1 MDTKENVQSDNEQS
15 PVADLTV
22 NAVDAEDVKGGAV
35 IYRNVNG
42 TFTQLSSVPI

>member
-1 MDTKENVQSDNEQS
+1 MDKQEHIQSDTEQS

-22 NAVDAEDVKGGAV
+22 NAVDAEEVKGGTV